1 MSPPLLKV
9 AVIGAG
15 VAGLA
20 TARSLKLEQHQV
32 VIYEKSGQL
41 GGTWVYD
48 PRTESD
54 PLGLDPNREIIH
66 GSMYPSLR
74 ANLPRQLMGFS
85 DYPFSSKIRND
96 EFRTFPSHEEVL
108 QFLIGFAEE
117 FGLVDL
123 IRFESEVVR
132 VERVG
137 LRNDEWVV
145 GLRTQGRSSEE
156 IFDAVVVCNGHN
168 TQPRL
173 AHLPGIERWPGKQ
186 IHSHNYRG
194 PEPFTDQIV
203 VVIGYGPSAIDI
215 SLEISKVAKEVYVSS
230 RDPGIKISKLDFVDN
245 IWQHSKID
253 CVNENGEV
261 AFQDGASIHAN
272 IILYCTG
279 FNFHF
284 PFLKSDGIVSVD
296 DNRVGPLYKHV
307 FPPKLAPNLS
317 FVGITNRAFA
327 AFVAIDLQAKWIAKV
342 LSGKANLPPEEEM
355 MAEIEQYYQH
365 LKEKGIPKHHTH
377 SLGPQLDEYLDWLA
391 SEAGLA
397 EVDEEIKLISK
408 SYFNFV
414 IDKGLWRAREWEL

>member
-1 MSPPLLKV
+1 MSPPPLKV

-20 TARSLKLEQHQV
+20 TARALKLEQHQV
-32 VIYEKSGQL
+32 VIYEKSGHL

-54 PLGLDPNREIIH
+54 PLGFDPNREIIH
-66 GSMYPSLR
+66 GSMYPSLQT
-74 ANLPRQLMGFS
+74 NLPRQLMGFW
-85 DYPFSSKIRND
+85 DYPFSSKIRNG

-123 IRFESEVVR
+123 IRFDNEVVR

-145 GLRTQGRSSEE
+145 GSRTQGRSSEE

-173 AHLPGIERWPGKQ
+173 AHL
-186 IHSHNYRG
+186 
-194 PEPFTDQIV
+194 
-203 VVIGYGPSAIDI
+203 
-215 SLEISKVAKEVYVSS
+215 LEISKVAKEIHLSS
-230 RDPGIKISKLDFVDN
+230 RALDIKISKLDYGHN

-253 CVNENGEV
+253 CVHENGEV
-261 AFQDGASIHAN
+261 AFQDGAFIHAD

-279 FNFHF
+279 FNYHF
-284 PFLKSDGIVSVD
+284 PFLKTDGIVSVD

-317 FVGITNRAFA
+317 FVGITNRSFA
-327 AFVAIDLQAKWIAKV
+327 VFVVIELQAKWVAKV

-355 MAEIEQYYQH
+355 VAEIEHYYQH
-365 LKEKGIPKHHTH
+365 LEEKGIPKHHTH
-377 SLGPQLDEYLDWLA
+377 SLGPQFHEYLDGI
-391 SEAGLA
+391 SNQAGLA

-408 SYFNFV
+408 NYFSFV
-414 IDKGLWRAREWEL
+414 IENGLWRARGWG